1 MNTFHIALPWIKPS
15 SDPTAVSQIV
25 AGTSKERHKFL
36 PRSFAS
42 TAVQAWSYTLLHPP
56 IFSTLHPFGV
66 WRFPSICINAY
77 NSGCGWTPAIWLVQ
91 LSLKILDS
99 DHFYVIEKG
108 LASAY
113 INYCLSKQHIQGNG
127 KKNMHWLLF
136 FNTEIFQIFG
146 CKICF
151 QNTTTYK
158 LTLQPYQQWLLHYFD
173 KGTDAFVR
181 VIKNTITE
189 VYPVVI
195 FKFLHLSPVLVLR
208 IFCFVG
214 TQTIFRWTEEQ
225 VCLCSHSLWTSSFC
239 VAGRRSVFNSK
250 WACLI

>member
-1 MNTFHIALPWIKPS
+1 
-15 SDPTAVSQIV
+15 
-25 AGTSKERHKFL
+25 
-36 PRSFAS
+36 
-42 TAVQAWSYTLLHPP
+42 
-56 IFSTLHPFGV
+56 
-66 WRFPSICINAY
+66 
-77 NSGCGWTPAIWLVQ
+77 
-91 LSLKILDS
+91 
-99 DHFYVIEKG
+99 
-108 LASAY
+108 
-113 INYCLSKQHIQGNG
+113 
-127 KKNMHWLLF
+127 MHWLLF

-225 VCLCSHSLWTSSFC
+225 VCLCSHSL
-239 VAGRRSVFNSK
+239 
-250 WACLI
+250 

>member
-1 MNTFHIALPWIKPS
+1 MNIFHIALPWIKPS

-127 KKNMHWLLF
+127 KK
-136 FNTEIFQIFG
+136 
-146 CKICF
+146 KICTGCYF
-151 QNTTTYK
+151 LIQKYSK
-158 LTLQPYQQWLLHYFD
+158 YSVVRYVSKTLQLTNWHCNLISSGYCIILIRERMLLL
-173 KGTDAFVR
+173 
-181 VIKNTITE
+181 E
-189 VYPVVI
+189 
-195 FKFLHLSPVLVLR
+195 
-208 IFCFVG
+208 
-214 TQTIFRWTEEQ
+214 
-225 VCLCSHSLWTSSFC
+225 SL
-239 VAGRRSVFNSK
+239 K
-250 WACLI
+250 IP